1 MEKKR
6 VFISVDKEAWEGTQ
20 RILRECR
27 ISNQFYNELLNE
39 FIRGQYKLLV
49 ALEDEKKAGKEVTL
63 GSFLRLM
70 GNIVD
75 DLGGEQLKLVK

>member
-20 RILRECR
+20 RILRECK

-39 FIRGQYKLLV
+39 FIRSQYKLLTV
-49 ALEDEKKAGKEVTL
+49 LEQKKASGQEVTL

-70 GNIVD
+70 GDIVD
-75 DLGGEQLKLVK
+75 DLGGEQLKLT